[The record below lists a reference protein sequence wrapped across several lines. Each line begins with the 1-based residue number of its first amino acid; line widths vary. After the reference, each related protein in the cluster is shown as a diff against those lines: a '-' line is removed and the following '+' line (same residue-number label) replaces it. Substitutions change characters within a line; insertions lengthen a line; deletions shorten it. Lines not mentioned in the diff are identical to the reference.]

1 MVPALR
7 DALHDTSARRLLTLN
22 LEHSGETDGISAANQ
37 VEALADHAPRLR
49 LDVVLADPSAVDD
62 IEALRVAAAR
72 LGADV
77 VLAQVAKRGESGHH
91 DTLRLAAA
99 YRDIFG

>member
-1 MVPALR
+1 ALR
-7 DALHDTSARRLLTLN
+7 DALHDTTARRLLTLN
-22 LEHSGETDGISAANQ
+22 LEHSGETDGVSAARQ

-62 IEALRVAAAR
+62 VDALRSAASR
-72 LGADV
+72 LGAEV
-77 VLAQVAKRGESGHH
+77 VLSQVAKRGEPGHH

-99 YRDIFG
+99 YRDVFG